1 MKKRIAINT
10 RLLLKDKLEG
20 IGVFGHE
27 VLSRMTQAH
36 PEADFH
42 FLFDRAFDPMF
53 IYGKNITGHVL
64 FPQARHPILYYL
76 WSEWV
81 VKRKLDELQPDLFLS
96 IDGLLSLRSD
106 IKQLAVMHDINFE
119 HHPEYLPWLTG
130 RYYRHYFPRF
140 AKKATRL
147 ATVSEYS
154 KKDICQSYGIHKD
167 KVDVVFNGA
176 SDSFRPLTQEQREQT
191 QEQLTKGSPYLIYVG
206 ALQPRKNIGRMMLA
220 FDAYKTAHDTD
231 LQLLITGEKKWW
243 SSEQENIFE
252 GLTHKADIRF
262 TGRLSQQ
269 NLVKA
274 LGASEGLLYVS
285 TFEGFGI
292 PILEAMHVDVPVL
305 TSKVSAMP
313 EVGGDAVVYCDPFS
327 VESIRDGILEI
338 MNDKRRGELIEK
350 NRIQRTLF
358 SWEKSADLLWQSI
371 EQAWG

>member
-36 PEADFH
+36 PEVDFH
-42 FLFDRAFDPMF
+42 FLFDRPFDPMF
-53 IYGKNITGHVL
+53 IYGKNVTGHVL

-81 VKRKLDELQPDLFLS
+81 VKRKLDELQPNLFLS

-176 SDSFRPLTQEQREQT
+176 SDSFRPLTEPQRKVTRIELT
-191 QEQLTKGSPYLIYVG
+191 QGAPYLIYVG
-206 ALQPRKNIGRMMLA
+206 ALQPRKNIGRMMKA
-220 FDAYKTAHDTD
+220 FDAYKIANGTE
-231 LQLLITGEKKWW
+231 LKLLITGEKKWW
-243 SSEQENIFE
+243 SSEQEKIFE
-252 GLTHKADIRF
+252 GLTHKDDIRF

-350 NRIQRTLF
+350 SRIQRTLF
-358 SWEKSADLLWQSI
+358 SWDKSADLLWQSI

>member
-36 PEADFH
+36 PEVDFH
-42 FLFDRAFDPMF
+42 FLFDRPFDPMF
-53 IYGKNITGHVL
+53 IYGKNVTGHVL

-81 VKRKLDELQPDLFLS
+81 VKRKLDELQPNLFLS

-106 IKQLAVMHDINFE
+106 VKQLAVMHDINFE

-176 SDSFRPLTQEQREQT
+176 SDSFRPLTEPQRKVTRIELT
-191 QEQLTKGSPYLIYVG
+191 QGAPYLIYVG
-206 ALQPRKNIGRMMLA
+206 ALQPRKNIGRMMKA
-220 FDAYKTAHDTD
+220 FDAYKIANGTE
-231 LQLLITGEKKWW
+231 LKLLITGEKKWW
-243 SSEQENIFE
+243 SSEQEKIFE
-252 GLTHKADIRF
+252 GLTHKDDIRF

-350 NRIQRTLF
+350 SRIQRTLF
-358 SWEKSADLLWQSI
+358 SWDKSADLLWQSI